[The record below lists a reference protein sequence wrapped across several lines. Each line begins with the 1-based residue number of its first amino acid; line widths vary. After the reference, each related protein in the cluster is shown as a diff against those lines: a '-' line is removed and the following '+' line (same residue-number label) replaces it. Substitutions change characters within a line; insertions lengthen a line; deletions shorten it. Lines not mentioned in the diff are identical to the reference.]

1 MSLFLGFGFNLWQ
14 AISHNFAIEELGIT
28 PTQNGILHS
37 IREIPGFLGFGV
49 GILALAIPELTIA
62 SVSLALLGFGL
73 ILLGFANDFVSL
85 VAFTLVFSVGFHYFY
100 PANDSV
106 VMTAFGKE
114 KTPAFLGKLLSLGA
128 FAAAI
133 ATLAVFLFV
142 DGLHLSAGPIGIS
155 IPSFG
160 YRRIFWIAG
169 SLVLAAGIVATV
181 LRGKTR
187 GAAVRRKLVFRRAYW
202 LYYTLVFLWGSR
214 RHIFTTFAVYLLI
227 RVKGISVRQTAVL
240 FFINLLVSTYSY
252 RKLGALVGRIGERR
266 ILTVNFLLLIGVF
279 TCYALAPSLWIL
291 YGLFVFDNL
300 LFGTGIAMN
309 TYFQKIALPEDVT
322 ANISMGVTI
331 THVAALIIP
340 WLGGVMWDQ
349 WGYQTTFLFG
359 AGICLTSLALTQWMR
374 IPEPVAQPV

>member
-1 MSLFLGFGFNLWQ
+1 MSLFLGLGFNLWQ

-62 SVSLALLGFGL
+62 SVSLALLGIGL

-85 VAFTLVFSVGFHYFY
+85 VAFTFVFSVGFHYFY

-155 IPSFG
+155 IPGFG

-169 SLVLAAGIVATV
+169 SLVLVAGIVATV
-181 LRGKTR
+181 LRGKIR
-187 GAAVRRKLVFRRAYW
+187 GTAVRRKVVFRRAYW
-202 LYYTLVFLWGSR
+202 LYYALVFLWGSR
-214 RHIFTTFAVYLLI
+214 RHIFTTFAVYLL
-227 RVKGISVRQTAVL
+227 
-240 FFINLLVSTYSY
+240 NSY

-279 TCYALAPSLWIL
+279 TCYALAPSLWVL

-322 ANISMGVTI
+322 ANVSMGVTI
-331 THVAALIIP
+331 THIAALIIP
-340 WLGGVMWDQ
+340 WLGGVMWEQ

-359 AGICLTSLALTQWMR
+359 AGICLTSLVLTQWMR